1 MNIGESIRHFR
12 KEKGLTQ
19 KELGELLKVSP
30 QMIAQYERG
39 ARNPKKET
47 LQKIATA
54 LNVSPYDFLNDNL
67 FNALTDHTLSD
78 KETVSIIEQEFDLI
92 KNNKSLNDNERSKK
106 IDQLQESLELGLDEQ
121 IKELVIIQ
129 GFLLDPGRKGDK
141 DRELLERIEAVRR
154 NMLIEFYD
162 QLNDYGR
169 AEAVKRVRDLT
180 YNPEYQRKTEAPSAD
195 RPPAEPPANEGQPP
209 AGADPRQGN
218 AQDNNQDNE

>member
-1 MNIGESIRHFR
+1 MSAAQEI
-12 KEKGLTQ
+12 
-19 KELGELLKVSP
+19 LK
-30 QMIAQYERG
+30 
-39 ARNPKKET
+39 KK
-47 LQKIATA
+47 LYKKIATA

-141 DRELLERIEAVRR
+141 DRELLELIESVRR
-154 NMLIEFYD
+154 NMLI
-162 QLNDYGR
+162 
-169 AEAVKRVRDLT
+169 
-180 YNPEYQRKTEAPSAD
+180 
-195 RPPAEPPANEGQPP
+195 
-209 AGADPRQGN
+209 
-218 AQDNNQDNE
+218 

>member
-180 YNPEYQRKTEAPSAD
+180 YNPDYQRKTEASGAD

-218 AQDNNQDNE
+218 AQDNN

>member
-180 YNPEYQRKTEAPSAD
+180 YNPEYQRKMEASGAD
-195 RPPAEPPANEGQPP
+195 RPPAEPPATEGQPP
-209 AGADPRQGN
+209 AGADPH
-218 AQDNNQDNE
+218 QDNNQDNE

>member
-106 IDQLQESLELGLDEQ
+106 STSCRSHWNSDLMSKLKSLL
-121 IKELVIIQ
+121 
-129 GFLLDPGRKGDK
+129 
-141 DRELLERIEAVRR
+141 
-154 NMLIEFYD
+154 
-162 QLNDYGR
+162 
-169 AEAVKRVRDLT
+169 
-180 YNPEYQRKTEAPSAD
+180 
-195 RPPAEPPANEGQPP
+195 
-209 AGADPRQGN
+209 
-218 AQDNNQDNE
+218 